1 MNQETYKLRYIE
13 TGEIVEWT
21 VDQILEEI
29 NRERS
34 EDWQAYDESDWFEA
48 VKDGWIEYKLVDPEI
63 LTRQRKN
70 QRTRKV
76 ARVILDYTPGEDAG
90 TGLIDLLTDALHLYG
105 EDEVRFHLDWAL
117 RHYEAETSDD
127 EVLAS

>member
-1 MNQETYKLRYIE
+1 MNPDKL
-13 TGEIVEWT
+13 T
-21 VDQILEEI
+21 
-29 NRERS
+29 
-34 EDWQAYDESDWFEA
+34 
-48 VKDGWIEYKLVDPEI
+48 KK
-63 LTRQRKN
+63 QRN
-70 QRTRKV
+70 ERTRKV

-117 RHYEAETSDD
+117 EHYHAETG